1 MYTYRSFRSIV
12 VVVALAVAAS
22 CSTTGRYETADAG
35 TSDIGERRAVDTA
48 HGADWTRPFD
58 VSQALY
64 PFDSHVYE
72 WNGIAYH
79 YIDEPPI
86 GGGEPKGT
94 VLAVHG
100 NAAWSFIY
108 RKIVAPL
115 TEAGF
120 RVVATDQFGFGM
132 SDKPPVSR
140 FGYMPHDHAEVL
152 ADFIRDVDLREIY
165 LVVQDWGGPIG
176 LAAGI
181 EESHRIQ
188 AVVIMNTWA
197 WRLPDIRRG
206 ETAFMHA
213 VHDRGVHAAAE
224 PAFYRSGALIR
235 RGGLGVARRN
245 AEEGTAEY
253 VALRNAMWAPYLE
266 LTEPYELLRD
276 DITDAIHISAM
287 ATVRDGAFLQQLDE
301 SLDALTDVPAY
312 FAFGDDTAFGPYKV
326 DLGFLGE
333 PRALCVDGFVP
344 EPGEVDAR
352 TNCVDAAGRP
362 YWYPLERFLD
372 RWNDDRIVGVWT
384 DPSVGHWVQ
393 DEAPHVVIDAVER
406 LYAFAR
412 RSRR

>member
-1 MYTYRSFRSIV
+1 R
-12 VVVALAVAAS
+12 
-22 CSTTGRYETADAG
+22 
-35 TSDIGERRAVDTA
+35 
-48 HGADWTRPFD
+48 
-58 VSQALY
+58 
-64 PFDSHVYE
+64 VYE
-72 WNGIAYH
+72 WNGLAYH
-79 YIDEPPI
+79 YIDEPPV
-86 GGGEPKGT
+86 GGGEPAGT

-165 LVVQDWGGPIG
+165 LVLQDWGGPIG

-181 EESHRIQ
+181 EEQHRVR
-188 AVVIMNTWA
+188 ALVIMNTWA
-197 WRLPDIRRG
+197 WSLPEIPPG

-213 VHDRGVHAAAE
+213 VHDRGVHAATEA
-224 PAFYRSGALIR
+224 AFYRSGELIR

-245 AEEGTAEY
+245 AEEGTPEY
-253 VALRNAMWAPYLE
+253 IALRNAMWAPYLE
-266 LTEPYELLRD
+266 LTEPYELLHE
-276 DITDAIHISAM
+276 DIMDAVHISAM
-287 ATVRDGAFLQQLDE
+287 ATVRDGAFLRRLDE
-301 SLDALTDVPAY
+301 SLGTLTDVPAY

-333 PRALCVDGFVP
+333 PRALCMEGFAP
-344 EPGEVDAR
+344 EYEEVDAR

-372 RWNDDRIVGVWT
+372 RWNEDKVVGVWK
-384 DPSVGHWVQ
+384 DASVGHWVQ
-393 DEAPHVVIDAVER
+393 DEAPHVVVDAIEQ
-406 LYAFAR
+406 LYAYTR
-412 RSRR
+412 RNRR